1 MLKSMIFVPN
11 SPDFERFWKIIF
23 GQKYINRSNLCF
35 KVWYLCLIHLIS
47 KDFENYNFWSQTVL
61 NAQSIKFV
69 HNLAEVKRFEWVV
82 NIVSNAQNLCL
93 VHMISKCFE
102 KYNFWS
108 KTVLNDSK

>member
-1 MLKSMIFVPN
+1 MVKNILTDLIYAS
-11 SPDFERFWKIIF
+11 
-23 GQKYINRSNLCF
+23 KYD
-35 KVWYLCLIHLIS
+35 KY
-47 KDFENYNFWSQTVL
+47 
-61 NAQSIKFV
+61 
-69 HNLAEVKRFEWVV
+69 NLAEVKRFEWVV